1 MRKENKFGAFLSA
14 HRGALCSFFEGR
26 LYPFLVAL
34 AVLIGHV
41 SALELFFGAAILLA
55 ASCALVLCDT
65 AKPFIPTLLTFVYIV
80 PLKHTPGTPNGVDGG
95 SDYYSKLFVLI
106 PIGICFV
113 LLISSLVYF
122 AVKNIAPRFNAR
134 SAPMLLPTSIL
145 SAAFLLGG
153 AFSSG
158 WSVAS
163 LLFALGEVAVFF
175 LLFYL
180 FYYGLSKE
188 STSELLDHIT
198 YMALLVAMVLVGEFA
213 FLFATNDAL
222 ISETGS
228 IVKTQVLFGWG
239 AWNPMG
245 FSLAVIIPLLVRGAA
260 TCKYRYVYLAAAVI
274 VWACAILTMSRNALI
289 FATLALGIS
298 IITAAIF
305 APKDKRRLFLYVIAL
320 GAAAALLG
328 SALFFDK
335 ITALLADFLNRGFDN
350 NGRFELWKNAWENF
364 KRSPVFGRGFF
375 DWGEMSSFDTAS
387 FIPVMAHNTLF
398 QLLSCFGIFGT
409 LAYGYY
415 RVSSAAPFLKKF
427 SFDKAMLLA
436 PILIT
441 LGASLLDNFIFYIYT
456 AFLYVV
462 VLAIAFRLRDSE
474 TEVLS
479 ADMADIEK

>member
-1 MRKENKFGAFLSA
+1 MAVIRKENKFSELLAK
-14 HRGALCSFFEGR
+14 HRPALCAFFEGR

-55 ASCALVLCDT
+55 ASAALVLCDT

-95 SDYYSKLFVLI
+95 SDYYSELFVLI

-113 LLISSLVYF
+113 LLVAALIYF
-122 AVKNIAPRFNAR
+122 TVKNISPKFNAR
-134 SAPMLLPTSIL
+134 SAPMLLPTLIL

-158 WSVAS
+158 WKIAS
-163 LLFALGEVAVFF
+163 LLFSLGEVAVFF

-180 FYYGLSKE
+180 FYYGLAKE
-188 STSELLDHIT
+188 DSSELLDYVT
-198 YMALLVAMVLVGEFA
+198 YMALLVAMVLVGEVA
-213 FLFATNDAL
+213 FLFATNDAV
-222 ISETGS
+222 ISDTGS
-228 IVKTQVLFGWG
+228 IVKVQVLFGWG

-260 TCKYRYVYLAAAVI
+260 VCKYRYVYLAASVI
-274 VWACAILTMSRNALI
+274 VWGCAVLTMSRNALI
-289 FATLALGIS
+289 FATLGLGIS
-298 IITAAIF
+298 IVAAAIF
-305 APKDKRRLFLYVIAL
+305 APKDKRRLFLWVIVL
-320 GAAAALLG
+320 GAAAAVLG
-328 SALFFDK
+328 GIVLFDK

-364 KRSPVFGRGFF
+364 KKSPVFGRGFF

-415 RVSSAAPFLKKF
+415 RISSAAPFVKKF
-427 SFDKAMLLA
+427 SFDKAMLLM

-462 VLAIAFRLRDSE
+462 LLAISFRMKDSE
-474 TEVLS
+474 TDTLS
-479 ADMADIEK
+479 AESGE